1 MELNKWEKP
10 KLDKQRLGKG
20 LGALL
25 GNVSL
30 DQESKPKDLVEIDL
44 SKIVPNK
51 YQPRVEFNLKELE
64 DLAAS
69 IQAKGV
75 IQPVTVRPKG
85 NTQYE
90 LVMGERRLRASQM
103 AGLTKIPAY
112 IRHISDRD
120 MLEWALIENVQRE
133 DLNPMEEARAYERL
147 IKEFNLTQ
155 EEIAKQVGK
164 DRSSIANS
172 LRLLDLPKELRDM
185 VSDSRISVGHA
196 KVLMTVGSRDQQV
209 SLAKAIVEKGHSVR
223 QADLLAKK
231 VSHPHHAK
239 NKKREAIW
247 VDLEDRLQR
256 SLGTKVS
263 IQTGRKGGKIMIE
276 YYGSEDLERL
286 AEILLGWNK

>member
-1 MELNKWEKP
+1 MELKKWEKP
-10 KLDKQRLGKG
+10 KLEKQKLGKG
-20 LGALL
+20 LSALL

-30 DQESKPKDLVEIDL
+30 DQESKPRDLVEIDL
-44 SKIVPNK
+44 TKIVPNK

-64 DLAAS
+64 ELAAS
-69 IQAKGV
+69 IQSKGV

-85 NTQYE
+85 SNQFE
-90 LVMGERRLRASQM
+90 LVMGERRFRASQM

-120 MLEWALIENVQRE
+120 MLEWALIENIQRE
-133 DLNPMEEARAYERL
+133 DLNPLEEARAYERL

-172 LRLLDLPKELRDM
+172 LRLLDLPKEIRDM
-185 VSDSRISVGHA
+185 VADSRISVGHA
-196 KVLMTVGSRDQQV
+196 KILMTIGSRDQQIA
-209 SLAKAIVEKGHSVR
+209 LAKGIFEKGYSVR

-231 VSHPHHAK
+231 FAQPQHT
-239 NKKREAIW
+239 KKKKKQAVW
-247 VDLEDRLQR
+247 SDLEDRLQR

-263 IQTGRKGGKIMIE
+263 IQTGRKGGRIMIE
-276 YYGSEDLERL
+276 YYSSEDLERL
-286 AEILLGWNK
+286 MEIMLGWNK